1 MKPKEIHMEQ
11 RVPIQQW
18 AEENKGTIM
27 DAIYEN
33 VSEFMTS
40 KEEDRIVLRI
50 ITGPKKIRRPQSIN
64 DIPMNVDFIISKED
78 IQETLQ
84 KLLEHCIEV
93 EEYEKCAEIVK
104 LQNKKKRGRPK
115 KRIINK
121 LSRKKIT

>member
-1 MKPKEIHMEQ
+1 MKPREIHMEQ
-11 RVPIQQW
+11 RVPINQW

-33 VSEFMTS
+33 VSEFMAS

-50 ITGPKKIRRPQSIN
+50 IAGPKRIKRPQSIN
-64 DIPMNVDFIISKED
+64 DIPMNVDFIISKQD

-93 EEYEKCAEIVK
+93 EAYERCAEIVK
-104 LQNKKKRGRPK
+104 LQNRKKRGRPK
-115 KRIINK
+115 KGTIH
-121 LSRKKIT
+121 

>member
-1 MKPKEIHMEQ
+1 MKPKEIHMED

-33 VSEFMTS
+33 VSEFMAS

-50 ITGPKKIRRPQSIN
+50 IAGPKKIRRPQSIN
-64 DIPMNVDFIISKED
+64 DIPMNVDFIISKDD
-78 IQETLQ
+78 IKETLQ

-104 LQNKKKRGRPK
+104 LQNAPPKKKRGRPK
-115 KRIINK
+115 KT
-121 LSRKKIT
+121 ITK

>member
-11 RVPIQQW
+11 KVPIQQW

-50 ITGPKKIRRPQSIN
+50 ITGPKKVRRPQSIN
-64 DIPMNVDFIISKED
+64 DIPMNVDFIISKQD
-78 IQETLQ
+78 IYETLQ

-104 LQNKKKRGRPK
+104 LQNTPPKKKRGRPK
-115 KRIINK
+115 KTIIK
-121 LSRKKIT
+121 

>member
-1 MKPKEIHMEQ
+1 MKPKEIHMED

-33 VSEFMTS
+33 VSEFMAS

-50 ITGPKKIRRPQSIN
+50 IAGPKKVRRPQSIN
-64 DIPMNVDFIISKED
+64 DVPMNVDFIISKED
-78 IQETLQ
+78 IHETLQ

-104 LQNKKKRGRPK
+104 LQNEPPKKKRGRPK
-115 KRIINK
+115 KT
-121 LSRKKIT
+121 ITK

>member
-1 MKPKEIHMEQ
+1 MKPKEIHMES

-18 AEENKGTIM
+18 AAENKGTIM

-33 VSEFMTS
+33 VSEFMAS
-40 KEEDRIVLRI
+40 SEEDRIVLRI
-50 ITGPKKIRRPQSIN
+50 IAGPQKVRRPQSIN

-78 IQETLQ
+78 IYETLQ

-104 LQNKKKRGRPK
+104 LQNAPLKKKRGRPK
-115 KRIINK
+115 KT
-121 LSRKKIT
+121 ITK

>member
-1 MKPKEIHMEQ
+1 MKPREIHMEQ
-11 RVPIQQW
+11 KVPIQQW

-64 DIPMNVDFIISKED
+64 DIPMNVDFIISKQD
-78 IQETLQ
+78 IYETLQ

-104 LQNKKKRGRPK
+104 LQNAPPKKKRGRPK
-115 KRIINK
+115 KTIIK
-121 LSRKKIT
+121 

>member
-11 RVPIQQW
+11 KVPIQQW

-50 ITGPKKIRRPQSIN
+50 ITGPKTVRRPQSIN
-64 DIPMNVDFIISKED
+64 DIPMNVDFIISKQD
-78 IQETLQ
+78 IYETLQ

-93 EEYEKCAEIVK
+93 EEYEKCADCLTIITA
-104 LQNKKKRGRPK
+104 LKKNNT
-115 KRIINK
+115 IEV
-121 LSRKKIT
+121 

>member
-1 MKPKEIHMEQ
+1 MKPKEIHMES

-18 AEENKGTIM
+18 AEENKGTIV

-33 VSEFMTS
+33 VSEFMES

-50 ITGPKKIRRPQSIN
+50 ITAPKKVRRPQSIE
-64 DIPMNVDFIISKED
+64 DIPMNVDFIISKQD
-78 IQETLQ
+78 IHETLQ

-104 LQNKKKRGRPK
+104 LQNVPPKKKRGRPK
-115 KRIINK
+115 KT
-121 LSRKKIT
+121 ITK

>member
-33 VSEFMTS
+33 VSEFLAS
-40 KEEDRIVLRI
+40 REEDRIVLRI
-50 ITGPKKIRRPQSIN
+50 IAGPKKVRRPQSIN
-64 DIPMNVDFIISKED
+64 DIPMNVDFIISKQD
-78 IQETLQ
+78 ISETLQ

-104 LQNKKKRGRPK
+104 LQNAPLKKKRGRPK
-115 KRIINK
+115 KT
-121 LSRKKIT
+121 ITK

>member
-1 MKPKEIHMEQ
+1 MKPREIHMEQ
-11 RVPIQQW
+11 KVPIQQW

-33 VSEFMTS
+33 VSEFMAS

-50 ITGPKKIRRPQSIN
+50 IAGPKKIRRPQSIN
-64 DIPMNVDFIISKED
+64 DVPMNVDFIISKED
-78 IQETLQ
+78 IKETLQ

-104 LQNKKKRGRPK
+104 LQNAPPKKKRGRPK
-115 KRIINK
+115 KT
-121 LSRKKIT
+121 ITK

>member
-1 MKPKEIHMEQ
+1 MKPKEIHMED

-33 VSEFMTS
+33 VSEFMAS

-50 ITGPKKIRRPQSIN
+50 IAGPKKVRRPQSIN
-64 DIPMNVDFIISKED
+64 DVPMNVDFIISKED
-78 IQETLQ
+78 IKETLQ

-104 LQNKKKRGRPK
+104 LQNAPPKKKRGRPK
-115 KRIINK
+115 KT
-121 LSRKKIT
+121 ITK

>member
-1 MKPKEIHMEQ
+1 MKPKEIHMED

-33 VSEFMTS
+33 VSEFMAS

-50 ITGPKKIRRPQSIN
+50 IAGPKKVRRPQSIN
-64 DIPMNVDFIISKED
+64 DVPMNVDFIISKDD
-78 IQETLQ
+78 IKETLQ

-104 LQNKKKRGRPK
+104 LQNAPTKKKRGRPK
-115 KRIINK
+115 KT
-121 LSRKKIT
+121 ITK

>member
-1 MKPKEIHMEQ
+1 MKPKEIHIEK

-33 VSEFMTS
+33 VSEFLAS

-50 ITGPKKIRRPQSIN
+50 ITGPQKVRRPQSIN

-78 IQETLQ
+78 IKETLE

-93 EEYEKCAEIVK
+93 EEYEKCVEIVK
-104 LQNKKKRGRPK
+104 LQNEPPKKKRGRPK
-115 KRIINK
+115 KT
-121 LSRKKIT
+121 ITK

>member
-1 MKPKEIHMEQ
+1 MKPKEIHIEQ

-18 AEENKGTIM
+18 AEENKNTIM

-33 VSEFMTS
+33 VSEFMAS

-50 ITGPKKIRRPQSIN
+50 IAGPKRIRRPQSIE

-78 IQETLQ
+78 IKETLE

-104 LQNKKKRGRPK
+104 LQNEPPKKKRGRPK
-115 KRIINK
+115 KT
-121 LSRKKIT
+121 ITK

>member
-11 RVPIQQW
+11 KVPIQQW

-50 ITGPKKIRRPQSIN
+50 ITGPKKVRRPQSIN
-64 DIPMNVDFIISKED
+64 DIPMNVDFIISKQD
-78 IQETLQ
+78 IYETLQ

-104 LQNKKKRGRPK
+104 LQNEPPKKKRGRPK
-115 KRIINK
+115 KPIIK
-121 LSRKKIT
+121 

>member
-11 RVPIQQW
+11 KVPIQQW

-33 VSEFMTS
+33 VSEFMAS

-50 ITGPKKIRRPQSIN
+50 ITGPKKLRRPQSIE
-64 DIPMNVDFIISKED
+64 DIPMNVDFIISRED
-78 IQETLQ
+78 IKETLQ

-104 LQNKKKRGRPK
+104 LQNEPPKKKRGRPK
-115 KRIINK
+115 KT
-121 LSRKKIT
+121 ITK

>member
-11 RVPIQQW
+11 KVPIQQW

-33 VSEFMTS
+33 VSEFMAS

-50 ITGPKKIRRPQSIN
+50 ITGPKKLKRPQSIE

-78 IQETLQ
+78 IKETLQ

-104 LQNKKKRGRPK
+104 LQNAPPKKKRGRPK
-115 KRIINK
+115 KT
-121 LSRKKIT
+121 ITK

>member
-1 MKPKEIHMEQ
+1 MKPKEIHMES

-33 VSEFMTS
+33 VSEFMAS
-40 KEEDRIVLRI
+40 SEEDRIVLRI
-50 ITGPKKIRRPQSIN
+50 IAGPKKIRRPQSIE

-78 IQETLQ
+78 IKETLQ

-104 LQNKKKRGRPK
+104 LQNTPPKKKRGRPK
-115 KRIINK
+115 KT
-121 LSRKKIT
+121 ITK

>member
-1 MKPKEIHMEQ
+1 MKPKEIHMEKS
-11 RVPIQQW
+11 VPIQEW

-33 VSEFMTS
+33 VSEFMAS

-50 ITGPKKIRRPQSIN
+50 IAGPKKVRRPQSIN
-64 DIPMNVDFIISKED
+64 DVPMNVDFIISKQD
-78 IQETLQ
+78 IYETLQ

-104 LQNKKKRGRPK
+104 LQNAPPKKKRGRPK
-115 KRIINK
+115 KT
-121 LSRKKIT
+121 ITN

>member
-1 MKPKEIHMEQ
+1 MKPREIHMEQ
-11 RVPIQQW
+11 KVPIQQW

-33 VSEFMTS
+33 VSEFMAS
-40 KEEDRIVLRI
+40 SEEDRIVLRI
-50 ITGPKKIRRPQSIN
+50 IAGPKKIRRPQSIE

-78 IQETLQ
+78 IKETLE

-104 LQNKKKRGRPK
+104 LQNTPPKKKRGRPK
-115 KRIINK
+115 KT
-121 LSRKKIT
+121 ITK